1 VSYIDELLG
10 QGEEIIFETRHHWF
24 MLLARVLTK
33 LVLLVLLIAAAVIAP
48 QAFPT
53 VTGLIWL
60 GALVLG
66 AFVVLSAL
74 LDYLHWSYE
83 QYIVTDR
90 RVIQLH
96 GVLNKSVLDSSLEKI
111 NDVELNQSFLG
122 RICGFGNLEILTASQ
137 EGINRFEHIAQPLQF
152 KKAMLDARARYDHY
166 LDRTPVQAYAGP
178 PNLQSMLSQL
188 AALHQSGILTDAE
201 FESKKRT
208 ILSRI

>member
-1 VSYIDELLG
+1 MSYIDGLLG
-10 QGEEIIFETRHHWF
+10 EGEEIVFETRHHWF
-24 MLLARVLTK
+24 MLFTRVLTK
-33 LVLLVLLIAAAVIAP
+33 IILLLLLIAVAVIAP
-48 QAFPT
+48 RAFPSAAS
-53 VTGLIWL
+53 LIPL

-66 AFVVLSAL
+66 AFLVLSAL
-74 LDYLHWSYE
+74 LDYLRWSYE

-111 NDVELNQSFLG
+111 NDIELDQTLFG
-122 RICGFGNLEILTASQ
+122 RIFGFGNLEILTASQ
-137 EGINRFEHIAQPLQF
+137 EGINRFDHIAHPLQF

-166 LDRTPVQAYAGP
+166 LDRAPVQAYAGP

-188 AALHQSGILTDAE
+188 ASLHQSGILNDAE
-201 FESKKRT
+201 FEAKKRA